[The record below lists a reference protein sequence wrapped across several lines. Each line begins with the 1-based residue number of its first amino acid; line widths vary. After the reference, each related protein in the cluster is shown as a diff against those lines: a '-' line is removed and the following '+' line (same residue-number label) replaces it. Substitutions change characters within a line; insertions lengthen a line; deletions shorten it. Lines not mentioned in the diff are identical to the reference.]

1 MHNVALVDI
10 SGFVPIYSN
19 LINLN
24 IRVVVKTSIS
34 FWNLHP
40 TLALLHMI
48 CYTIERLTTHMVTIP
63 SSSNRTNTLREGIK
77 RDCIHSSANP
87 LRAKRRLI
95 CIPLNVQSNR
105 LRGNALLWIR
115 SMAVTVEEK
124 VCRRHIQKMTDHFV
138 LRKPWKIWDKELQP
152 IGSYSAEKCWLIQD
166 EFSRF

>member
-24 IRVVVKTSIS
+24 IHTVVETSIS
-34 FWNLHP
+34 FWNLQP
-40 TLALLHMI
+40 TLTLLPMTW
-48 CYTIERLTTHMVTIP
+48 YTIEKLTTHMVTIP

-124 VCRRHIQKMTDHFV
+124 ECRRHIQKMTDHFAV
-138 LRKPWKIWDKELQP
+138 RKPWKILDKGLQQ
-152 IGSYSAEKCWLIQD
+152 IGS
-166 EFSRF
+166 